1 MIELLLSPVRKS
13 YRFGMTRD
21 VDEYMGKTVTH
32 LCIYLTFLSFFLP
45 FFLSWDCFRYMLNF

>member
-1 MIELLLSPVRKS
+1 MIELLSSPVRKS

-32 LCIYLTFLSFFLP
+32 LCIYLTFLSFFL
-45 FFLSWDCFRYMLNF
+45 SWDCFRYMLNF